1 MRLAG
6 TDKSDRV
13 LESSATASD
22 VPDQNKNTYQSKTK
36 NVLVPSGLFSRRKL
50 NSGLFL
56 WDIFVAQLTNKFLA
70 LVEFLV
76 FVSPPS
82 PGISLSLS
90 FSLSRSL
97 AGSLPCYLECE
108 NARIV
113 RDLYFSSYQED

>member
-76 FVSPPS
+76 FVSPPL
-82 PGISLSLS
+82 PRDLSLSL
-90 FSLSRSL
+90 FLALSL
-97 AGSLPCYLECE
+97 ARWVLAVLS
-108 NARIV
+108 
-113 RDLYFSSYQED
+113 